1 MNIYDDKAL
10 RWKHFTGSDKFDY
23 PIDNWSALLNARAD
37 GHVDFPYRWAPN
49 SD

>member
-1 MNIYDDKAL
+1 MNIYDDEAL